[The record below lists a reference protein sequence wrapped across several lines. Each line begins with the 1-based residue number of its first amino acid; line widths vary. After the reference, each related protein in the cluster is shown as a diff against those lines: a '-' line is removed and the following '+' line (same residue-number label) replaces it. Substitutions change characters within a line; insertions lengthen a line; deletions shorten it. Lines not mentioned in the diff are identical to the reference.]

1 MSDAGP
7 TGAATDRV
15 TAGGGSRR
23 FSAGSR
29 NTAKRSITKGESGG
43 SIHQNAYQPIS
54 VFVPAKSKFIRY
66 GPVFASNVKP
76 TSQGKLL
83 IEQDDGFSPW
93 EFGGSQL
100 MIDSMQ
106 FKVDNAASDVK
117 TIENASIVV
126 EGYPKL
132 NLGDTIGKNSNVNN
146 ISISF
151 SNGVQTSYELKS
163 FLRQFG
169 ELTKDELA
177 SLSLF
182 ARRGGARIFPQ
193 DSVSFINR
201 YRAIISKQFGGK
213 GSSSSSATVG
223 GAGNFE

>member
-1 MSDAGP
+1 
-7 TGAATDRV
+7 
-15 TAGGGSRR
+15 
-23 FSAGSR
+23 
-29 NTAKRSITKGESGG
+29 
-43 SIHQNAYQPIS
+43 
-54 VFVPAKSKFIRY
+54 
-66 GPVFASNVKP
+66 VFASNISP
-76 TSQGKLL
+76 TSEGKLA
-83 IEQDDGFSPW
+83 IDQDDGFAPW
-93 EFGGSQL
+93 EFGGTQL
-100 MIDSMQ
+100 MLDSMQ

-117 TIENASIVV
+117 TVENASIVI

-132 NLGDTIGKNSNVNN
+132 DIGDTIGKNSNVNN

-151 SNGVQTSYELKS
+151 SNGVQTTYELRS

-169 ELTKDELA
+169 ELTKEELA

-182 ARRGGARIFPQ
+182 ARRGGSMVFPQ

-213 GSSSSSATVG
+213 GSSSSSATEG